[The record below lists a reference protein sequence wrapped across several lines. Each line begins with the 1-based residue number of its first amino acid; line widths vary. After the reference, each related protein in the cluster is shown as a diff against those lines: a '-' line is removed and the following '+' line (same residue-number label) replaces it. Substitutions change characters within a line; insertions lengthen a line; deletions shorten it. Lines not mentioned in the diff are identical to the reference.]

1 MNQLVLSG
9 TATLVL
15 SGTRSSCYRGPEST
29 IPLAESA
36 TCEPRNFSNLDSFGI
51 FLTPPHFCTP
61 ADNLRNDGAKA
72 GNGWQSAAVLLLK
85 SETRFPLIVN
95 WLCRFTV
102 GGAP

>member
-29 IPLAESA
+29 IHRRDSKA
-36 TCEPRNFSNLDSFGI
+36 CDGRNFSNLDSFGI